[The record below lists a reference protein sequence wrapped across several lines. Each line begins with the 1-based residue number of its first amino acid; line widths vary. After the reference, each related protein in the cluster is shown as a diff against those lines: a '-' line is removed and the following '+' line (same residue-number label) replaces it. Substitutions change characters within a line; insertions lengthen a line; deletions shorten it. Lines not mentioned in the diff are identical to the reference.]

1 MHHLVVMSPSDNP
14 ALIEAPV
21 SNAVAAYETLGYVEG
36 RDDVLDLDYAFVAY
50 KETSRATGEW
60 RVRIRSSRTGG
71 AVFEPL
77 LMAYNARVAWGEG
90 RSWFSWG
97 YSLEPQAGDP
107 RMIQFRVH
115 VRDGQPAEVE
125 MLLRLRRS
133 DHSAGELR
141 TARFA
146 WPHEEHVG
154 SRAA

>member
-1 MHHLVVMSPSDNP
+1 MSLSDNP
-14 ALIEAPV
+14 ALIEAPA
-21 SNAVAAYETLGYVEG
+21 SNAVAVYESLGYVEAH
-36 RDDVLDLDYAFVAY
+36 DEVLDLDYAFVAY

-71 AVFEPL
+71 AVLEPL

-90 RSWFSWG
+90 RNWFGWG

-115 VRDGQPAEVE
+115 VRDGQPTEVE
-125 MLLRLRRS
+125 LLVRLRRA
-133 DHSAGELR
+133 DHTAGELH

-146 WPHEEHVG
+146 WPREAHAD

>member
-1 MHHLVVMSPSDNP
+1 MLTMSVPENP
-14 ALIEAPV
+14 ALIEAPA
-21 SNAVAAYETLGYVEG
+21 SNAVAAYETLGYVEA
-36 RDDVLDLDYAFVAY
+36 RDAVLDLDYAFVAY

-71 AVFEPL
+71 AVLEPL

-90 RSWFSWG
+90 RTWFTWG
-97 YSLEPQAGDP
+97 YNLEPQAGDP

-115 VRDGQPAEVE
+115 VRDGHPAEVE
-125 MLLRLRRS
+125 MLLRLRRA
-133 DHSAGELR
+133 DHTAGELR

-146 WPHEEHVG
+146 WPREEHAG